1 MGISHF
7 TGELMHHIDPKI
19 DAERDL
25 LVRNLRTA
33 GRVGSLSSIPDF
45 CPAAHGL
52 NGGGDRYETDRRL
65 IAARL
70 RLAGNQ
76 AENLRRSLS
85 EGKVT
90 PFPPQP

>member
-19 DAERDL
+19 DAERNL
-25 LVRNLRTA
+25 LVRDLRTA
-33 GRVGSLSSIPDF
+33 GRLQNLSWIPDF

-65 IAARL
+65 VAARL
-70 RLAGNQ
+70 SGDQ

-85 EGKVT
+85 EREVT
-90 PFPPQP
+90 PFAPQP